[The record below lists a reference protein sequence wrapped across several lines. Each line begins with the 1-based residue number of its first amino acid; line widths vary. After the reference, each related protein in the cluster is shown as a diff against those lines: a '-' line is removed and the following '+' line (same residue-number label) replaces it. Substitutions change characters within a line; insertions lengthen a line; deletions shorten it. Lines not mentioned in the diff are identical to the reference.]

1 MPGASPSAGG
11 GISSLT
17 VYFFMDGKLGA
28 VHREVPR
35 TVGVARAALNQLLAG
50 PTSAE
55 ASGGPFT
62 TEIPENVLLL
72 GISIA
77 NGTATVDLSKEFGS
91 GGGSS
96 SMFGRLAQLTYTL
109 TQFSNVDRVAL
120 RLDAQPAFDQPITRD
135 VYRSFS
141 PAILVDRPAWG
152 SAVASPLRIT
162 GSSNVFEA
170 EFLVEIDTAS
180 GSVLAR
186 QQVHATCG
194 SGCSGTFDITVPY
207 HVTREQPGLIKAY
220 NLSAKDGSVEDV
232 RIYQVTLTP
241 LSGPMAADVPA
252 NINRWREQ
260 VKLETVSAKDVMN
273 EAQKVKVAGYDSF
286 YAVLAN
292 PIGPAGANHILG
304 VVVPTGRKSCWFIKM
319 TGPLDVVAQNKK
331 SFETF
336 IESFKKVR

>member
-1 MPGASPSAGG
+1 MRLSSISGPSGPLFAILLVAACSGAIGNAGTLAPQSPGDESASPASSASESPSASPPATASSPDSAASPADTALPGASPSAGG

-152 SAVASPLRIT
+152 SALASPLRIT

-241 LSGPMAADVPA
+241 
-252 NINRWREQ
+252 
-260 VKLETVSAKDVMN
+260 
-273 EAQKVKVAGYDSF
+273 AG
-286 YAVLAN
+286 
-292 PIGPAGANHILG
+292 
-304 VVVPTGRKSCWFIKM
+304 
-319 TGPLDVVAQNKK
+319 
-331 SFETF
+331 
-336 IESFKKVR
+336 

>member
-1 MPGASPSAGG
+1 MRLSSISGPSGPLFAILLVAACSGAIGNAGTLAPQSPGDESASPASSASESPSASPPATASSPDSAASPADTALPGASPSAGG

-194 SGCSGTFDITVPY
+194 SGCWGTFDITVPY

-241 LSGPMAADVPA
+241 
-252 NINRWREQ
+252 
-260 VKLETVSAKDVMN
+260 
-273 EAQKVKVAGYDSF
+273 AG
-286 YAVLAN
+286 
-292 PIGPAGANHILG
+292 
-304 VVVPTGRKSCWFIKM
+304 
-319 TGPLDVVAQNKK
+319 
-331 SFETF
+331 
-336 IESFKKVR
+336 

>member
-1 MPGASPSAGG
+1 MRLSSISGPSGPLFAILLVAACSGAIGNAGTLAPQSPGDESVSPASSASESPSASPPATASSPDSAASPADTALPGASPSAGG

-135 VYRSFS
+135 DYRSFS

-194 SGCSGTFDITVPY
+194 SGCWGTFDITVPY
-207 HVTREQPGLIKAY
+207 HLTREQPGLIKAY

-241 LSGPMAADVPA
+241 
-252 NINRWREQ
+252 
-260 VKLETVSAKDVMN
+260 
-273 EAQKVKVAGYDSF
+273 AG
-286 YAVLAN
+286 
-292 PIGPAGANHILG
+292 
-304 VVVPTGRKSCWFIKM
+304 
-319 TGPLDVVAQNKK
+319 
-331 SFETF
+331 
-336 IESFKKVR
+336 